1 MADES
6 ARLMGRYVRPIYDAI
21 DSRQYRAAIKL
32 CLHKK
37 VAHLDIVQVLKAH
50 CLERT
55 GRVDEALDIC
65 RQVQRKNPTDD
76 TLLSTMGLVFRLG
89 GCEHEMLPTYEYAC
103 AHASPPVEENFQA
116 LFVAYVRRGDFLK
129 QQQTALKMYKAFGG
143 GIKYVC
149 WAALSMMLQVEHRG
163 TPPKMLALAERM
175 LLKALRDSKS
185 DDGEALQLT
194 VLMLQLQDKYTE
206 ALAVFDEFAKP
217 VAPATS
223 DADAKTPKRKS
234 KKSTKARA
242 AEGEGAFEEEI
253 ELGPMQAIDQ
263 LTLEAS
269 LAKRVGNWERC
280 AAVNKKLLE
289 EYNGDDWTFLTEY
302 VGASFEHHGQQD
314 GALVATLATVRET
327 VAAFLT
333 DLGSRPENARNRG
346 PALAVIH
353 LNAEILRRLHAA
365 DPVDKKEV
373 EQTEERLYSLI
384 VSYVDRFFSKMCCFT
399 DLKQYLALF
408 LDSSAL
414 TSAAAKAKLVGYVHS
429 LSAESSV
436 SNDATHEDGGSE
448 EERKAGL
455 ARLSKR
461 LLAVKTLRFLG
472 FYDNKTITDLESLVK
487 DLVSEYQSSN
497 WLNAGSKGG
506 QREVQPTDDLLLL
519 AAHFLLDIYQR
530 EVSAGHARRELLLQ
544 TAGLL
549 EFGLDRSAYNFQM
562 KLLLSRVYGY
572 LGAANAMLSR
582 HAELDVK
589 YVQLDSLSF
598 LVYDKMLRL
607 GHYPEARK
615 LTESIRRL
623 HRSTANDTPEFIAR
637 AYRLGVYSKV
647 IDMTTFV
654 HKRMAK
660 AHTLAISQGESLR
673 FALHDALV
681 GGSTKLYELV
691 TISDAFEK
699 DVDALMEL
707 LASGADAAE
716 VVSRNQH
723 RDVVVEWAHDVPRIP
738 TASTYQRDDA
748 PLVECDRSADLDTSL
763 AWLRLQTAVP
773 RLLRCLALNNS
784 DGVAAA
790 AKEYSDALAA
800 LQLTAA
806 NGDDVMSQIWSWS
819 ESVVQVAASA
829 AAALSSEDEK
839 RAQDLWESVRAS
851 LSASKGVFSAI
862 TEQLPS
868 ELVFHSGDAKEKDA
882 ALSPYGVA
890 AASTLLAEAGLSSL
904 CVLALMLRAMGK
916 KKSKKADG
924 DAHAAA
930 VHELRATLKHMQEAL
945 ATLQTRVASLSI
957 TTSSS
962 SASTVTLVA
971 VEGLDM
977 ATSRAVDNVSESYK
991 TVRQRLGESIHEG
1004 VTTIRTLLQK

>member
-6 ARLMGRYVRPIYDAI
+6 ARLMSRYVRPIYDAI
-21 DSRQYRAAIKL
+21 DGRQYRAAIKL

-65 RQVQRKNPTDD
+65 RQVQRRQPTDD
-76 TLLSTMGLVFRLG
+76 TLLSTMSLVFRLA
-89 GCEHEMLPTYEYAC
+89 GCEHEMLPTYEHAC
-103 AHASPPVEENFQA
+103 AHASPPVEDNFQS

-149 WAALSMMLQVEHRG
+149 WAAISMMLQVEHRG

-175 LLKALRDSKS
+175 LLKALRDAQS
-185 DDGEALQLT
+185 DDGEALQLA
-194 VLMLQLQDKYTE
+194 VLVLQLQDKHTE

-217 VAPATS
+217 VAPAKTK
-223 DADAKTPKRKS
+223 ADAKTTKRKS
-234 KKSTKARA
+234 NKSTKARA
-242 AEGEGAFEEEI
+242 AEGQGAYEEDI

-263 LTLEAS
+263 LTLEAA
-269 LAKRVGNWERC
+269 LAKRVGDWQRC
-280 AAVNKKLLE
+280 AAVNQRLLE
-289 EYNGDDWTFLTEY
+289 EFNGDDWTFLKEY
-302 VGASFEHHGQQD
+302 IAAVFEQQG
-314 GALVATLATVRET
+314 GALAAVRET
-327 VAAFLT
+327 VTAFLSS
-333 DLGSRPENARNRG
+333 LGSRPENARNRG
-346 PALAVIH
+346 PALAAIH

-365 DPVDKKEV
+365 EPVDKKEA
-373 EQTEERLYSLI
+373 EQTEARLHALI
-384 VSYVDRFFSKMCCFT
+384 TGYMERFFSKMCCFT

-408 LDSSAL
+408 LGDSSL
-414 TSAAAKAKLVGYVHS
+414 TSAASKAKLLGFVQS

-436 SNDATHEDGGSE
+436 GATASHEDGGSE
-448 EERKAGL
+448 EEKKTGL
-455 ARLSKR
+455 ALLSKR

-472 FYDNKTITDLESLVK
+472 FYDDKSIAELESLVK
-487 DLVSEYQSSN
+487 ELVSEYQSSN

-530 EVSAGHARRELLLQ
+530 EVRAGHVRRELLLQ

-572 LGAANAMLSR
+572 LGAADAMLSR

-598 LVYDKMLRL
+598 LVYDKVLRL
-607 GHYPEARK
+607 GHYPEARR

-623 HRSTANDTPEFIAR
+623 HRTTATDTPEFIAR

-647 IDMTTFV
+647 LDMTTFV

-660 AHTLAISQGESLR
+660 SHTLAISQGESLR

-681 GGSTKLYELV
+681 AGSTKLYELV
-691 TISDAFEK
+691 TISDTFEK
-699 DVDALMEL
+699 DVDALTAL
-707 LASGADAAE
+707 LAGGADAAAAL
-716 VVSRNQH
+716 SRNQH
-723 RDVVVEWAHDVPRIP
+723 RDVVVEWVHDVPRIP
-738 TASTYQRDDA
+738 TSSTYQRDDA
-748 PLVECDRSADLDTSL
+748 PLVECDRSADVSTSL
-763 AWLRLQTAVP
+763 EWLRLQTAVA
-773 RLLRCLALNNS
+773 RLLRCLALSNR

-790 AKEYSDALAA
+790 GKEYSDALAA
-800 LQLTAA
+800 LRSA
-806 NGDDVMSQIWSWS
+806 NAIGDDVMQQIWSWS
-819 ESVVQVAASA
+819 ESIVQIAPIAAVALA
-829 AAALSSEDEK
+829 AEDDKQALE
-839 RAQDLWESVRAS
+839 LWESVRAG
-851 LSASKGVFSAI
+851 LSASKVVFSAI
-862 TEQLPS
+862 TEQLPAV
-868 ELVFHSGDAKEKDA
+868 LAFHGGAG
-882 ALSPYGVA
+882 LSPHGVS

-904 CVLALMLRAMGK
+904 CVLALLLRAVGK
-916 KKSKKADG
+916 KKGKKADG
-924 DAHAAA
+924 DAQAAA
-930 VHELRATLKHMQEAL
+930 GLELRATLKHMQEAL
-945 ATLQTRVASLSI
+945 AALQSHVTALNVA
-957 TTSSS
+957 SSS
-962 SASTVTLVA
+962 SGGSSVTLVA
-971 VEGLDM
+971 VDGLAD
-977 ATSRAVDNVSESYK
+977 ASTRAVSNVSESYA

-1004 VTTIRTLLQK
+1004 VTAIRTLLQK